1 MTYGRGAITNSRVPD
16 SLPSRPRFGNCFSEE
31 RAAWYNFCTVGPRN
45 ERWRPPNRC
54 ENPLRSLA
62 APGDQRMRIS
72 GLQHPLDAG
81 VYFFFLDEFAV
92 IELVDANPYLIFE
105 PLVIG

>member
-1 MTYGRGAITNSRVPD
+1 
-16 SLPSRPRFGNCFSEE
+16 
-31 RAAWYNFCTVGPRN
+31 
-45 ERWRPPNRC
+45 
-54 ENPLRSLA
+54 
-62 APGDQRMRIS
+62 MRIS

-92 IELVDANPYLIFE
+92 IELVHAKNPYLISE